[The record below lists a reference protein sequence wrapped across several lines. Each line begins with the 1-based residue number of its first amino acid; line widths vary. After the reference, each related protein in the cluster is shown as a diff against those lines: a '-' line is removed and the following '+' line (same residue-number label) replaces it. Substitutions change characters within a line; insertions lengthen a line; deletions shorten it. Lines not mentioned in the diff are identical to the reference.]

1 MKSELPADER
11 VKVETWVAQ
20 ARNERRT
27 VEVYVH
33 SSQERDAYWVELFN
47 IHRGSATDLHATA
60 EQADW
65 TVPVDPVGAVKLSLS
80 NGAR

>member
-1 MKSELPADER
+1 MKSELPAEER
-11 VKVETWVAQ
+11 AKVEAWVGQ

-33 SSQERDAYWVELFN
+33 SSQERDSYWVELFN
-47 IHRGSATDLHATA
+47 IHRGSATDLRATA
-60 EQADW
+60 EEADW
-65 TVPVDPVGAVKLSLS
+65 TVLLDPIGAVKLTLS

>member
-1 MKSELPADER
+1 MMSELQDEER
-11 VKVETWVAQ
+11 AKVEAWVAQ

-33 SSQERDAYWVELFN
+33 SSEERGAYWVELFN
-47 IHRGSATDLHATA
+47 FHRGSATDLHATA
-60 EQADW
+60 EQANW
-65 TVPVDPVGAVKLSLS
+65 TVPLDPVGAIKLTLS